1 MILTPKTVIEY
12 HGFCT
17 MEECPVCH
25 DRECKAPRWW
35 GLFLRHRGIQIIKAV
50 CGPNPSW
57 HVANYRTDLR
67 LLLKGNRFNEP
78 FRCLPKAQSS
88 VLFRTMRE
96 KAALREWTGQGNAG

>member
-1 MILTPKTVIEY
+1 MRQRDSVRIAFGQFHRAMTREPLILTPKTVIEY

-25 DRECKAPRWW
+25 DQECKFPRWW
-35 GLFLRHRGIQIIKAV
+35 GLFLRHRGIQIIEAVYGSKA
-50 CGPNPSW
+50 SW

-78 FRCLPKAQSS
+78 F
-88 VLFRTMRE
+88 
-96 KAALREWTGQGNAG
+96 